1 MYLHYSIFT
10 YTYYTHNVTGA
21 LQSLLS
27 TLQRASDWPEV
38 EKQISKVVSVLVT
51 YEDDW
56 ALLQR
61 NALLI
66 LTTLYT
72 LQIKTITQCRS
83 TKVAVDNVNE
93 ELGNTIVRT
102 NSVNGELGNR
112 DMGNRSRTASC
123 STQVT
128 VLPNTQENTPVYTTP
143 ATTADSSSSSAMNI
157 QRFSINNKTTTESLL
172 FNNNNTTN
180 NNKNKR
186 NNIDTNEIEQ
196 LLFQSDEKNNLL
208 KIKEKTEY
216 LAKLQEQAEDEQES
230 LKALIAAAVGK
241 LSLVLASE
249 WGKLTTPLG
258 NFHTAS
264 SNNNVI
270 GITGMNNHISKSF
283 LSFFFIIIIIYL
295 CFCYKYIY
303 IYIYYYVYK
312 YHSKLVV
319 IIVIYCT
326 IYRWDVE

>member
-1 MYLHYSIFT
+1 MYYMHLFILYLHYSIFT

-180 NNKNKR
+180 NIKNKR

-283 LSFFFIIIIIYL
+283 LSFF
-295 CFCYKYIY
+295 
-303 IYIYYYVYK
+303 YYYY
-312 YHSKLVV
+312 YYYYLFMFLL
-319 IIVIYCT
+319 
-326 IYRWDVE
+326 